1 MECMNTVKGER
12 KTVDRAKSL
21 ADTEKSFAQL
31 EEDTAKWH
39 PGVMEIIKVYG
50 SCEAVIR
57 QAEAYFSALRFS
69 RPYSTSNRTGR

>member
-39 PGVMEIIKVYG
+39 PGVMEIMRVYG
-50 SCEAVIR
+50 NCEAAIR
-57 QAEAYFSALRFS
+57 QADGYLSALNS
-69 RPYSTSNRTGR
+69 RLQYTTSNRSSR